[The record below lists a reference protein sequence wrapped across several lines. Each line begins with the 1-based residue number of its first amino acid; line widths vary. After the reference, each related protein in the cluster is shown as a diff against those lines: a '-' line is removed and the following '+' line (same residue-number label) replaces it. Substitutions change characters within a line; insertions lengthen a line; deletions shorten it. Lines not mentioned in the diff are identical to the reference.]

1 MAQSQ
6 AELESMTA
14 EVTVEAFKTFAEDI
28 STMFDTPVSA
38 GQIEVTTGTVKELKD
53 TYKKLA
59 AVCSVKAEGAVNG
72 QFHVV
77 FDREGLFTI
86 AGTFVMQPE
95 QIITQNRQSGTE
107 EQANEIGDALGEVG
121 NLMVSSWD
129 RAFQEE
135 KAEYKHFA
143 QSGTFIG
150 NPWAKPEEK
159 IGLADDEELL
169 ILTFEMTIDPLGPFR
184 CAVLYPKSVFEPS
197 AEEARADAE
206 STEEQS
212 ATEVPAQETATE
224 TASGEETT
232 TEEASTAEAAT
243 DQAAEEQA
251 ATQETPAEQAAT
263 EAASTTEATTD
274 QAPAEEAAAQQPDAE
289 DAPAQA
295 EADTGQASAE
305 EAQADE
311 GSADEEPGDEASAPQ
326 DVDRQQDTGQQA
338 ESDDKQEATQPAQA
352 QDQPVSDAIRKMK
365 QSPAFLPGQ
374 FAEASAI
381 LTGLAAKD
389 VMRVDVV
396 WVSAEATVEQLL
408 AKMQQH
414 DTGYLLVGEK
424 GNLEGI
430 VSKSDVRGA
439 LSPYLQS
446 MFTKWRGPMDVATL
460 QIKAQWVMSRPV
472 RTVRPDATLA
482 AVMQAMSEHGG
493 RCMPVVDEQGKI
505 QGTVTVFD
513 IFTALLSCGTDVPT
527 AGRAA
532 EAPPL
537 V

>member
-14 EVTVEAFKTFAEDI
+14 EVTAEAFKTFAEDI

-53 TYKKLA
+53 TYKKLV

-129 RAFQEE
+129 RAFREE
-135 KAEYKHFA
+135 MAEYKHFA

-159 IGLADDEELL
+159 VGLAGDEELL

-184 CAVLYPKSVFEPS
+184 CAVLYPKSVFEPPT
-197 AEEARADAE
+197 EEAHADAE
-206 STEEQS
+206 PTEEQT
-212 ATEVPAQETATE
+212 ATEEAPAQETATE
-224 TASGEETT
+224 PAASGEETT
-232 TEEASTAEAAT
+232 TEETSTAEAAT

-251 ATQETPAEQAAT
+251 ATEETPAEQAAT
-263 EAASTTEATTD
+263 DAASTTKEATTD
-274 QAPAEEAAAQQPDAE
+274 QAPAEKAAAQQPDAE
-289 DAPAQA
+289 
-295 EADTGQASAE
+295 ADTEQASAE

-311 GSADEEPGDEASAPQ
+311 GSADEKPGDEASAPQ
-326 DVDRQQDTGQQA
+326 DVDRQQDAGQQA

-352 QDQPVSDAIRKMK
+352 QDQPVSDAIRKMR

-374 FAEASAI
+374 FAEAGAI
-381 LTGLAAKD
+381 LTGLTAKD

-532 EAPPL
+532 EGPPL